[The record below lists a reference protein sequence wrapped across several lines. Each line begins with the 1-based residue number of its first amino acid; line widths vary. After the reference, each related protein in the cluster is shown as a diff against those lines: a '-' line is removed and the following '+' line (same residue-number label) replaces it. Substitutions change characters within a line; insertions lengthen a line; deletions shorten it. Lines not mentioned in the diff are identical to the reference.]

1 MATYSTIFAFMH
13 AHPNADEAMQCVFVS
28 PSGEIH
34 QYIIHVE
41 AWHSEIKN
49 LMTSYVFVNGWQS
62 MVQTIKGFR

>member
-1 MATYSTIFAFMH
+1 MATFSTVSEFTH
-13 AHPNADEAMQCVFVS
+13 NHPNEQEAMQCVFIS

-41 AWHSEIKN
+41 AWHQEIKN

-62 MVQTIKGFR
+62 MVQTIKHFR